1 VIIPLLTFWGILVL
15 SIIGIGSQELSGNL
29 FPSLGISFLSTDF
42 GIPKYYTITVV
53 GLIILLGVKEMLL
66 TPREED
72 RFSVD
77 SIDMGIYPLLICFFA
92 NFLFAG
98 LEIIFTQ

>member
-1 VIIPLLTFWGILVL
+1 ML
-15 SIIGIGSQELSGNL
+15 SILGMGSGELSGNL
-29 FPSLGISFLSTDF
+29 FPSLGISFLSTNF
-42 GIPKYYTITVV
+42 GVPEYYTITVV
-53 GLIILLGVKEMLL
+53 GLIILLGMKEMLL
-66 TPREED
+66 VPAEEE

-77 SIDMGIYPLLICFFA
+77 SMDMGIYPLLICFFA